1 MIIAVSRKT
10 GELYSYRPTSTITI
24 EDFIFGS
31 IEDFIECVTEE
42 GDSADDYILF
52 EVDKLYRPRVVYEEI
67 TDGEIYT

>member
-10 GELYSYRPTSTITI
+10 GELYSYSPTSTTTI

-42 GDSADDYILF
+42 GESADDYLLF
-52 EVDKLYRPRVVYEEI
+52 EVNKIFRPRVDYEEI
-67 TDGEIYT
+67 TNGEVY